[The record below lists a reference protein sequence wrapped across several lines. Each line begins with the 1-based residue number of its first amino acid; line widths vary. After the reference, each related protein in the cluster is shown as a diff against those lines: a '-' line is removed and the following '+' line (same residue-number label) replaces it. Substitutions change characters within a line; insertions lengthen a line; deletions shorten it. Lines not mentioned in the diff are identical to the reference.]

1 MIYGIGVDLI
11 EIDRIKQAI
20 ERNGQRFVD
29 RVYTK
34 AEQEYCAQRPSFA
47 CYAARFTAK
56 EAFLKALGTGLR
68 KGMRWLDIEEGH
80 HTISHEPDKNEKA
93 YEQLIKINTWYCE
106 QVKTEHRPRGAGG
119 GGDAEPTRVT
129 ALGPDGEVVSTASK
143 TSQVL
148 QPGSV
153 IRVETSGGGGYG
165 EA

>member
-68 KGMRWLDIEEGH
+68 KGMRWQDIEVYTDELGKPH
-80 HTISHEPDKNEKA
+80 VQLYGYLEERAKQEKFERVHLSLSHSSA
-93 YEQLIKINTWYCE
+93 YAIAQVVIEQ
-106 QVKTEHRPRGAGG
+106 
-119 GGDAEPTRVT
+119 
-129 ALGPDGEVVSTASK
+129 
-143 TSQVL
+143 
-148 QPGSV
+148 
-153 IRVETSGGGGYG
+153 
-165 EA
+165 

>member
-34 AEQEYCAQRPSFA
+34 AEQEYCAYRPSFA

-68 KGMRWLDIEEGH
+68 KGMRWQDIEVYTDELGKPH
-80 HTISHEPDKNEKA
+80 VQLHGYLKERAKQEKFERVHLSLSHSSA
-93 YEQLIKINTWYCE
+93 YAIAQVVIEQ
-106 QVKTEHRPRGAGG
+106 
-119 GGDAEPTRVT
+119 
-129 ALGPDGEVVSTASK
+129 
-143 TSQVL
+143 
-148 QPGSV
+148 
-153 IRVETSGGGGYG
+153 
-165 EA
+165 

>member
-68 KGMRWLDIEEGH
+68 KGMRWQDIEIYTDELGKPH
-80 HTISHEPDKNEKA
+80 VQLHGYLEERAKREKFERVHLSLSHSSA
-93 YEQLIKINTWYCE
+93 YAIAQVVIEQ
-106 QVKTEHRPRGAGG
+106 
-119 GGDAEPTRVT
+119 
-129 ALGPDGEVVSTASK
+129 
-143 TSQVL
+143 
-148 QPGSV
+148 
-153 IRVETSGGGGYG
+153 
-165 EA
+165 